1 MVDKNIFRVNPKRF
15 KCFFCDKWHNLT
27 PLGNSKY
34 SYRCRGIE
42 EKLWFDFD
50 YDKGYITTTTRCK
63 KNVRLPFW
71 LDGFK
76 IDYDSKQ
83 PRITREFLYG
93 DNETLYSE
101 NCKNFNCHLNWHCN
115 GGLENIETSFE
126 FPDTE
131 EVRKILGIQE
141 TQDFQNNQE
150 NEKYLQQNNIEC
162 KTTTET
168 KSRHKKVTIREQL
181 WEHSPKE
188 NFEIF
193 KNWCAKYKG
202 TFQWAIPIAIIYCA
216 YKILNSKKTG
226 LTTDNINNEC
236 KKKLGFSFEC
246 LKNNKKLKSLLI
258 FGGMSATAATLI
270 NVLSSISNKNN
281 KNNLANISTEEIEDG
296 LENVEKAHKNFRGV
310 TPETERLL
318 PVAISVII
326 VYLMTQKP
334 EWFEKI
340 KSKVLTLAESF
351 SDKALTYLELA
362 KLFIADKLH
371 IDLDNEEECKKFR
384 LFALLGIAV
393 VIGVVLYGKSV
404 LGKSANTDDS
414 EQNSNKNKNFEI
426 FATQVL
432 EIMKKLMPTAFAGIT
447 TFLVTKHV
455 LKDTEPDSSNIDSC
469 LNEMEEKIWD

>member
-1 MVDKNIFRVNPKRF
+1 
-15 KCFFCDKWHNLT
+15 
-27 PLGNSKY
+27 
-34 SYRCRGIE
+34 
-42 EKLWFDFD
+42 
-50 YDKGYITTTTRCK
+50 
-63 KNVRLPFW
+63 
-71 LDGFK
+71 
-76 IDYDSKQ
+76 
-83 PRITREFLYG
+83 
-93 DNETLYSE
+93 
-101 NCKNFNCHLNWHCN
+101 
-115 GGLENIETSFE
+115 
-126 FPDTE
+126 
-131 EVRKILGIQE
+131 
-141 TQDFQNNQE
+141 
-150 NEKYLQQNNIEC
+150 
-162 KTTTET
+162 
-168 KSRHKKVTIREQL
+168 
-181 WEHSPKE
+181 
-188 NFEIF
+188 
-193 KNWCAKYKG
+193 
-202 TFQWAIPIAIIYCA
+202 
-216 YKILNSKKTG
+216 
-226 LTTDNINNEC
+226 
-236 KKKLGFSFEC
+236 
-246 LKNNKKLKSLLI
+246 
-258 FGGMSATAATLI
+258 MSATAATLI

-281 KNNLANISTEEIEDG
+281 KNNLDNISTEEIEDG

-393 VIGVVLYGKSV
+393 GIGVVLYGKSV
-404 LGKSANTDDS
+404 LGKRANTDNS